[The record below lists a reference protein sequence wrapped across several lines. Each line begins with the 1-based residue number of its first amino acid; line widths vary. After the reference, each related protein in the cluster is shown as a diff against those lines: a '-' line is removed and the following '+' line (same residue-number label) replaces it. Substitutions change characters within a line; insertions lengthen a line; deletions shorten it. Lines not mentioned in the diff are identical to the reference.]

1 MTKALHNL
9 QDYLMKHNIMLKMLS
24 TVENVNQ
31 NLETQAVLKLMLMP
45 MLDIVLCMVAVF
57 LSKKLQMQ
65 TITFACIKILVK
77 LLILVVW
84 F

>member
-1 MTKALHNL
+1 
-9 QDYLMKHNIMLKMLS
+9 MLS